1 MMRIKYLIL
10 CAVLLP
16 AVAGLLLT
24 TTGCAR
30 HGDMPPGTVKEIRGP
45 GFEGVGV
52 TDLQQA
58 KPGSA
63 TGPKTTG
70 PARPTSPAG
79 TTTSTRPIV
88 DSRSAIIESE
98 IVDRPAP
105 C

>member
-10 CAVLLP
+10 CAILLP

-30 HGDMPPGTVKEIRGP
+30 YRDIPPGTVKEIRGP

-58 KPGSA
+58 KPGSGMGSKA
-63 TGPKTTG
+63 TGS
-70 PARPTSPAG
+70 AIPAG
-79 TTTSTRPIV
+79 TAGRAGEAAAMGGQKTT
-88 DSRSAIIESE
+88 
-98 IVDRPAP
+98 
-105 C
+105 